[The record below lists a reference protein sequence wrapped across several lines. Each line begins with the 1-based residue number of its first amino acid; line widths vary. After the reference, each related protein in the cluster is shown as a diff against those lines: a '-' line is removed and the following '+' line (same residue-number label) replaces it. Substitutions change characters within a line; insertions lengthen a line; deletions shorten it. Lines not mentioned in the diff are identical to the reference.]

1 MPRKF
6 ATKSNLKKKQKAFED
21 LRTMS
26 HNPCNGRL
34 FGKNPQ
40 TYGKIIETITQ
51 IERPILTDLGKKLA
65 GF

>member
-1 MPRKF
+1 
-6 ATKSNLKKKQKAFED
+6 
-21 LRTMS
+21 MS
-26 HNPCNGRL
+26 HNPCSGRL

-40 TYGKIIETITQ
+40 TYGKPIEPITQ